1 MVSVVEAA
9 EGTYLLK
16 YPTELITTQRLGLCS
31 FLSFL
36 DETLY
41 SLFYAMGL
49 TTHCFTPSCFAF
61 LSYLLQRG
69 DGFSGLA
76 QGVRIY
82 NMI

>member
-41 SLFYAMGL
+41 ALFYAVDL
-49 TTHCFTPSCFAF
+49 SIHYFTPSCFAF
-61 LSYLLQRG
+61 LSYLFQ
-69 DGFSGLA
+69 
-76 QGVRIY
+76 
-82 NMI
+82 